1 MGDYSG
7 PGGGISPPAGDIGG
21 TTSDPTVV
29 STHLTSPL
37 PVAQGGTGSATQNFV
52 DLTTNQTVDGIK
64 TFSEGNTYWVGVA
77 GAPSNYPATGN
88 AGVGIG
94 TGGASLWGV
103 SGANSGWEII
113 PDPAHYP
120 SYLAVNYNSV
130 ANGCTVNLYSANTS
144 VFAVS
149 AAGIVTKAGTNTT
162 APVYTSATIASGT
175 ALQISTTRDA
185 IVSLDITYSTTSANT
200 ILVQTGPTS
209 TPANTVFKKV
219 KTTSTAEEDTICVDV
234 KAGEYLLVTLTN
246 ATFTN
251 ATQVVK
257 EV

>member
-7 PGGGISPPAGDIGG
+7 GGGGITPPAGAIGG
-21 TTSDPTVV
+21 TTADPTVV

-37 PVAQGGTGSATQNFV
+37 PLAQGGTG
-52 DLTTNQTVDGIK
+52 VDGATTPVNFPVIQSVPSSGIGEVDVGFNGSINAK
-64 TFSEGNTYWVGVA
+64 IQAYGSKGIQFNFPDSNNNIVADVNALRASTLTETVFQADMNTGIVSA
-77 GAPSNYPATGN
+77 LGN
-88 AGVGIG
+88 A
-94 TGGASLWGV
+94 T
-103 SGANSGWEII
+103 SG
-113 PDPAHYP
+113 
-120 SYLAVNYNSV
+120 
-130 ANGCTVNLYSANTS
+130 
-144 VFAVS
+144 
-149 AAGIVTKAGTNTT
+149 
-162 APVYTSATIASGT
+162 PVYTTADVVSGT

-209 TPANTVFKKV
+209 TPANTVYKKV
-219 KTTSTAEEDTICVDV
+219 KTTTTAEESTVMVDV

-257 EV
+257 LV

>member
-7 PGGGISPPAGDIGG
+7 GGGGITPPAGDIGG
-21 TTSDPTVV
+21 TTADPTVV

-37 PVAQGGTGSATQNFV
+37 PLAQGGTG
-52 DLTTNQTVDGIK
+52 VDGATTPVNFRVIQSVPSSGVGEVDIGYNGSINAK
-64 TFSEGNTYWVGVA
+64 IQAYGSVYGYTGIQFNFPGSSNNIVADANALRASTFAETVFQADMNTGIVSA
-77 GAPSNYPATGN
+77 LGN
-88 AGVGIG
+88 A
-94 TGGASLWGV
+94 T
-103 SGANSGWEII
+103 SG
-113 PDPAHYP
+113 
-120 SYLAVNYNSV
+120 
-130 ANGCTVNLYSANTS
+130 
-144 VFAVS
+144 
-149 AAGIVTKAGTNTT
+149 
-162 APVYTSATIASGT
+162 PVYTTADVVSGT

-209 TPANTVFKKV
+209 TPANTVYKKV
-219 KTTSTAEEDTICVDV
+219 KTTSTAEEDTIMVDV

-257 EV
+257 LV

>member
-21 TTSDPTVV
+21 TTADPTVV

-37 PVAQGGTGSATQNFV
+37 PLAQGGSGVDGATTQANFPGGLGIIPTSGAGLLQVGYGGSAIGNIEG
-52 DLTTNQTVDGIK
+52 LNNGIY
-64 TFSEGNTYWVGVA
+64 FQVA
-77 GAPSNYPATGN
+77 GNSNNNWSLTSTG
-88 AGVGIG
+88 
-94 TGGASLWGV
+94 TT
-103 SGANSGWEII
+103 
-113 PDPAHYP
+113 Y
-120 SYLAVNYNSV
+120 SV
-130 ANGCTVNLYSANTS
+130 ASGQTHTFQN
-144 VFAVS
+144 
-149 AAGIVTKAGTNTT
+149 GIVNVPGQATND
-162 APVYTSATIASGT
+162 PVYTTADVVSGT

-185 IVSLDITYSTTSANT
+185 IVSLDITYSTSLANT

-209 TPANTVFKKV
+209 TPANTVYKKV
-219 KTTSTAEEDTICVDV
+219 KTTTTAEEDTVLVDV